1 MESKR
6 TLCKNIACQAFLGS
20 AMLLQHLGAVDGF
33 LKAMQNHSGYDSIRE
48 KQFELCRSKINGM
61 PNLNIEEVSALV
73 VRIARM
79 PWTDYQVKALQVAC
93 DEKVGGMVL
102 EKGSKGRRPLQNY
115 VNFPMY
121 LTQSIWLALLSGQ
134 HAPAVLIAMLA
145 KHLANLGLRLPS
157 EKTCSMITAVLLWRQ
172 HRNFDDVQ
180 KHQLYIQ
187 VKAQLKKLLSC
198 VSDQSPGCSY
208 VVDLPLNPNELSKEW
223 QDRAFAQE
231 ARADPQMDTQ
241 ILHMIQSSIRERVS
255 PMVAT
260 PPVSQ
265 QVGIQNMSF
274 GNGLRNLQIFHP
286 EPRRVQDLGQAPS
299 VGTGML
305 ALANGPACQPEK
317 QASQPAMQPTSQ
329 PASQQPAVQQL
340 QPLAEPANTMQP
352 MSQPAAQQLQPPA
365 QAAEAEVKVPRAL
378 GKRESGVDKMAEVFR
393 EKLNESKG
401 STPKAKAKGKPKPKA
416 KPKANAASK
425 AKPKKPVGSTT
436 MKRPAAAMK
445 RSSAKPQDALK
456 RYPSGCPKCRYKPGC
471 TPSCFR
477 YRNEWW

>member
-1 MESKR
+1 MLFNARLVACVLPAQRVLFGETSLIFNQTHGRPTHTHKHKLRAPNTAQMESKR

-79 PWTDYQVKALQVAC
+79 PWTDYQVKA
-93 DEKVGGMVL
+93 
-102 EKGSKGRRPLQNY
+102 KGRRPLQNY

-157 EKTCSMITAVLLWRQ
+157 EKTCSMITAVLLWHQ

-231 ARADPQMDTQ
+231 ARADPQMDMQ

-286 EPRRVQDLGQAPS
+286 EPRRVQDLGQVPS

-352 MSQPAAQQLQPPA
+352 MSQPAA
-365 QAAEAEVKVPRAL
+365 
-378 GKRESGVDKMAEVFR
+378 
-393 EKLNESKG
+393 
-401 STPKAKAKGKPKPKA
+401 
-416 KPKANAASK
+416 
-425 AKPKKPVGSTT
+425 
-436 MKRPAAAMK
+436 
-445 RSSAKPQDALK
+445 
-456 RYPSGCPKCRYKPGC
+456 
-471 TPSCFR
+471 
-477 YRNEWW
+477 